1 MNLAPE
7 WREAAR
13 PPLPADEAALALCW
27 ERWRENAAR
36 SEDDDLIAFAEVCGS
51 DTSTNALLSA
61 LFGNSRYLSHC
72 LTTDQGFARLLI
84 EQGPE
89 AAYDAARAMAA
100 DTSVLGD
107 ESRQQAMKRLRVAKR
122 RASLAIGM
130 ADIASVWPLE
140 RVTGA
145 LSDIACVTLSAVC
158 AHLLRALHDRGK
170 LALPDPAAPE
180 QGSGLIIL
188 GMGKLGAG
196 ELNYSSDVD
205 IIVLFDEEIAADP
218 SGDGLQQI
226 FARLA
231 RNLVTIMD
239 ERTADGYVFRT
250 DLRLRPDPGSTAAAL
265 SVRAAEAYYATTGEN
280 WERAAMIKAKPVAGD
295 IEAGAGFLDRLQPF
309 IWRRHL
315 DFAAIQNIRAI
326 KRQIDAHRGGGQV
339 AVAGHNIKL
348 GRGGIREIEFLAQ
361 TQQLIWGGRDPTLR
375 VRGTREAF
383 DGLVAAS
390 HVRRQ
395 AVDELMKAYTFHRT
409 VEHRLQMA
417 DDRQTHSMPND
428 DEGVAQVATFLGF
441 DTVDAFSDVLL
452 GHLRT
457 VERHYTSLFE
467 DEPALTTEG
476 TLDISPGGDGD
487 ATLETLA
494 AMGYAHPERAFET
507 LRAWHEGRY
516 RAVRSEEA
524 RERLAE
530 LLPTILDVFAAWP
543 DPDSALAL
551 FDGFLA
557 RLPAGSHLFSMFA
570 AHPELFDLIT
580 EIMGSAPRLA
590 NWLEHRPMLLDSV
603 LSREFSDLD
612 VPDADELGPELA
624 TMARRGLV
632 RVFYQREF
640 GAEEMKAELA
650 DVALHARDL
659 QDFLDAERRWA
670 NDKIFHIGVHMLR
683 GLLFPVEAAI
693 TLSDIADACLGAAL
707 PVVAEAFAAT
717 HGHIPGGRFAVV
729 ALGRLGSRQM
739 TVTAPLDLILV
750 YDHPPNAHESDGR
763 KALRP
768 DRYYGQLSRRF
779 IAAIRAATAEGTLYD
794 VDMRP
799 RPSGNAGPIVTS
811 LESFIEHFRAGVPAW
826 QHQALTRARVVWAE
840 GDLGERF
847 EEARR
852 ATLRQAR
859 ERDDLAAQLVGLRE
873 DRRDDDPGEEIW
885 AIEQKR
891 GGLIDVEYIAQ
902 YLQLLHAAE
911 TEDIIVGD
919 SVSVFEAAASHNL
932 IEAETARELADAAT
946 LWNNLHGILSLT
958 VEERFVEAT
967 APPALLAVIER
978 ACDMSGI
985 DSLKEAMRET
995 TARTA
1000 SHFDRL
1006 LGNGRA

>member
-1 MNLAPE
+1 M
-7 WREAAR
+7 
-13 PPLPADEAALALCW
+13 
-27 ERWRENAAR
+27 
-36 SEDDDLIAFAEVCGS
+36 
-51 DTSTNALLSA
+51 
-61 LFGNSRYLSHC
+61 
-72 LTTDQGFARLLI
+72 
-84 EQGPE
+84 
-89 AAYDAARAMAA
+89 
-100 DTSVLGD
+100 
-107 ESRQQAMKRLRVAKR
+107 
-122 RASLAIGM
+122 
-130 ADIASVWPLE
+130 
-140 RVTGA
+140 
-145 LSDIACVTLSAVC
+145 
-158 AHLLRALHDRGK
+158 
-170 LALPDPAAPE
+170 
-180 QGSGLIIL
+180 
-188 GMGKLGAG
+188 
-196 ELNYSSDVD
+196 
-205 IIVLFDEEIAADP
+205 
-218 SGDGLQQI
+218 
-226 FARLA
+226 
-231 RNLVTIMD
+231 
-239 ERTADGYVFRT
+239 
-250 DLRLRPDPGSTAAAL
+250 
-265 SVRAAEAYYATTGEN
+265 
-280 WERAAMIKAKPVAGD
+280 
-295 IEAGAGFLDRLQPF
+295 
-309 IWRRHL
+309 
-315 DFAAIQNIRAI
+315 
-326 KRQIDAHRGGGQV
+326 
-339 AVAGHNIKL
+339 
-348 GRGGIREIEFLAQ
+348 
-361 TQQLIWGGRDPTLR
+361 
-375 VRGTREAF
+375 
-383 DGLVAAS
+383 
-390 HVRRQ
+390 
-395 AVDELMKAYTFHRT
+395 
-409 VEHRLQMA
+409 
-417 DDRQTHSMPND
+417 
-428 DEGVAQVATFLGF
+428 AQVATFLGF

-683 GLLFPVEAAI
+683 GLLFPVEAAT

-799 RPSGNAGPIVTS
+799 RPSGNVGPIVTS

-946 LWNNLHGILSLT
+946 LWNNLHGILS
-958 VEERFVEAT
+958 
-967 APPALLAVIER
+967 
-978 ACDMSGI
+978 
-985 DSLKEAMRET
+985 
-995 TARTA
+995 
-1000 SHFDRL
+1000 
-1006 LGNGRA
+1006 